1 MMKGPDY
8 SNWLHGNQNHT
19 IKTGRP
25 KLYTKRQKKNAI
37 KPKKYNKDV
46 R

>member
-1 MMKGPDY
+1 MKGPDY

-25 KLYTKRQKKNAI
+25 KLHTKRQKKMQSSQRNII
-37 KPKKYNKDV
+37 KM
-46 R
+46 